1 MTFLRAPSCQVAQL
15 EFNTR
20 LVTFILG
27 KESRVP
33 NPGYIHWSL
42 PPVPR
47 QFELPLAQGSL
58 LLSKMSRNSPPAPSS
73 QSTGNVDSQSPE
85 GTVFLCAL
93 KWALKLDLL
102 CPSHLEPWT

>member
-15 EFNTR
+15 EFNAR

-42 PPVPR
+42 PPVP
-47 QFELPLAQGSL
+47 GSSL
-58 LLSKMSRNSPPAPSS
+58 LLKAVYCSLRCPETLLQALIPEYWECR
-73 QSTGNVDSQSPE
+73 QSVP
-85 GTVFLCAL
+85 
-93 KWALKLDLL
+93 
-102 CPSHLEPWT
+102 